1 MILNEVF
8 IDFISLLNKHQ
19 VKYVLVGGWAVIFEG
34 YQRTTA
40 DIDIFVK
47 AESENAQLVLNAIKE
62 FVGSA
67 IGFSIEDLTKE
78 NNVLMI
84 GREPLR
90 IDLLTSISGLSFDE
104 VYETSKIY
112 MDEEVAIRC
121 IHINELMR
129 NKEASGR
136 LKDLADLEKL
146 RKINAKRVNKK

>member
-8 IDFISLLNKHQ
+8 LEFIELLNKHK

-40 DIDIFVK
+40 DIDFFIK
-47 AESENAQLVLNAIKE
+47 SEKENAQLVLDTVE
-62 FVGSA
+62 DFMGST
-67 IGFSIEDLTKE
+67 IGFTIEDLTKE

-90 IDLLTSISGLSFDE
+90 IDLLTSISGVTFDE
-104 VYETSKIY
+104 VYDNSKIY
-112 MDEEVAIRC
+112 KDGDVEIRC

-146 RKINAKRVNKK
+146 KKINAKRVKK

>member
-8 IDFISLLNKHQ
+8 IEFIELLNKHK

-40 DIDIFVK
+40 DIDFFIK
-47 AESENAQLVLNAIKE
+47 SEKENAQLVLDTVE
-62 FVGSA
+62 DFMGST
-67 IGFSIEDLTKE
+67 IGFTIEDLTKE

-90 IDLLTSISGLSFDE
+90 IDLLTSISGVTFDE
-104 VYETSKIY
+104 VYDNSKIY
-112 MDEEVAIRC
+112 KDGDVEIRC

-146 RKINAKRVNKK
+146 KKINAKRVKK

>member
-1 MILNEVF
+1 MNEVF

-40 DIDIFVK
+40 DMDIFVK
-47 AESENAQLVLNAIKE
+47 AERENAQLVLEVIKE
-62 FVGSA
+62 FVGSE
-67 IGFSIEDLTKE
+67 IGFSIGDLTKE

>member
-8 IDFISLLNKHQ
+8 LEFIELLNKHK

-40 DIDIFVK
+40 DIDFFVK
-47 AESENAQLVLNAIKE
+47 AEKENAQLVLDTVE
-62 FVGSA
+62 DFMGST
-67 IGFSIEDLTKE
+67 IGFTIEDLTKE

-90 IDLLTSISGLSFDE
+90 IDLLTSLSGVSFDE
-104 VYETSKIY
+104 VYNNSKVY
-112 MDEEVAIRC
+112 KDGDVLIRC

-146 RKINAKRVNKK
+146 KKIHAKRANK